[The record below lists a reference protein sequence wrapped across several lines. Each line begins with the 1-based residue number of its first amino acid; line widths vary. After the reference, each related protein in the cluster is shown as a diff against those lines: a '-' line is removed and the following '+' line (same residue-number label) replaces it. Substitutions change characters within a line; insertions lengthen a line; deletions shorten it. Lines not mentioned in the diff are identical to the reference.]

1 MIVFAGF
8 SLVRSY
14 SPVSRIALMR
24 IADSDLLGYGSYQAL
39 VRDFQW
45 DIPERMNMASEVFD
59 RWSDARGRV
68 AIYVEHADGRR
79 DTWSYWRLIRL
90 AKRYA
95 NFLVSLGVQP
105 GDRVSL
111 VMQQGAELAALHLA
125 VYSVGAVALP
135 MSILYGPDSYRHI
148 LSDSATSVIVV
159 GEAYADP
166 IRSVRDDLPAL
177 GTVVISG
184 QPAEGERSLSE
195 ADGYPA
201 DFDPIDTSSE
211 DPALLLYTSGSTGHP
226 KGALHAHRILEGY
239 LLTFKLFFNVEFDE
253 STVFYTPSDWA
264 WVGGLLDILLPAL
277 VFGCPV
283 VADEERFS
291 AERAFEV
298 IGRNGVTHAFLTPT
312 ALKVMAQV
320 PDPGPRFD
328 LDLRVIASGGESVA
342 DELHRWSERDLGAVI
357 NEFYGLTEVNHLV
370 GGCEALWPGQPGWMG
385 LPYPGRDVALLDES
399 GEEVSPGEIGEI
411 AVRPGDP
418 TQMLEY
424 WGNPA
429 ATAGMRRDG
438 WILTGDQ
445 ATLDANGY
453 IRFLGRDDDMI
464 ASAGYRIGPAE
475 VEESLVRHAAVAE
488 VAVIPAPD
496 RIRGHVV
503 KAMVVLAD
511 GHRPGDDLTAEL
523 QAQVKTQLAAYKY
536 PRIVEYVESLPKTS
550 TGKLNRK
557 LLAAQAR
564 SS

>member
-1 MIVFAGF
+1 M
-8 SLVRSY
+8 
-14 SPVSRIALMR
+14 ALMR
-24 IADSDLLGYGSYQAL
+24 IAETDLLGFGSYEAL
-39 VRDFQW
+39 VEGFEW

-59 RWSDARGRV
+59 RWSGDRGRI
-68 AIYVEHADGRR
+68 ALYVEHADGRR

-95 NFLVSLGVQP
+95 NFLVSLGVKP
-105 GDRVSL
+105 RDRVSQ
-111 VMQQGAELAALHLA
+111 VMPQGAELAALHLA
-125 VYSVGAVALP
+125 VYSVGATALP

-148 LSDSATSVIVV
+148 LSDSGASVIVV
-159 GEAYADP
+159 AEPYADP
-166 IRSVRDDLPAL
+166 IRSVRGDLPGL
-177 GTVVISG
+177 NEVVISG
-184 QPAEGERSLSE
+184 QPADGERSLSE
-195 ADGYPA
+195 ADGYPP
-201 DFDPIDTSSE
+201 DFDPVDTSSE

-253 STVFYTPSDWA
+253 ATVFYTPSDWA

-277 VFGCPV
+277 VFGRPV
-283 VADEERFS
+283 VADEKRFS

-342 DELHRWSERDLGAVI
+342 DELHKWSERDLGSVI

-370 GGCEALWPGQPGWMG
+370 GGCEALWSGRPGWMG
-385 LPYPGRDVALLDES
+385 LPYPGREVALLDENG
-399 GEEVSPGEIGEI
+399 GETSVGEIGEI

-424 WGNPA
+424 WGNPE

-438 WILTGDQ
+438 WIMTGDQ
-445 ATLDANGY
+445 ATIDADGY
-453 IRFLGRDDDMI
+453 IRFLGRDDDMV

-475 VEESLVRHAAVAE
+475 VEESLVRHPAVAE

-496 RIRGHVV
+496 KIRGHVV

-511 GHRPGDDLTAEL
+511 GHQGGDDLTKEL
-523 QAQVKTQLAAYKY
+523 QSQVKTQLAAYKY
-536 PRIVEYVESLPKTS
+536 PRIVEYVDSLPKTS

-564 SS
+564 ST

>member
-1 MIVFAGF
+1 M
-8 SLVRSY
+8 
-14 SPVSRIALMR
+14 ALMR
-24 IADSDLLGYGSYQAL
+24 IADTDLLGYGSYQAL
-39 VRDFQW
+39 VEGFEW
-45 DIPERMNMASEVFD
+45 DIPERMNMASEIFD
-59 RWSDARGRV
+59 RWSQDRGRV
-68 AIYVEHADGRR
+68 ALYVEHSDGRR

-95 NFLVSLGVQP
+95 NFLVSLGVRP
-105 GDRVSL
+105 RDRVSL
-111 VMQQGAELAALHLA
+111 VMPQGAELAALHLA
-125 VYSVGAVALP
+125 VYSVGATALP

-148 LSDSATSVIVV
+148 LSDSAASVIVV
-159 GEAYADP
+159 AEAYANP
-166 IRSVRDDLPAL
+166 IRLVRDDLPSLTA
-177 GTVVISG
+177 VIISG
-184 QPAEGERSLSE
+184 QPGDGERSLSE
-195 ADGYPA
+195 ADSYPA
-201 DFDPIDTSSE
+201 EFDPIDTSSQ

-239 LLTFKLFFNVEFDE
+239 LLTFKLFFDVEFDE

-320 PDPGPRFD
+320 PDPSPRFD

-370 GGCEALWPGQPGWMG
+370 GGCQALWPGRPGWMG
-385 LPYPGRDVALLDES
+385 LPYPGREVAVLDDK
-399 GEEVSPGEIGEI
+399 GEEISAGEIGEI

-424 WGNPA
+424 WGNPT
-429 ATAGMRRDG
+429 ATAAAHRNG
-438 WILTGDQ
+438 WIMTGDQ
-445 ATLDANGY
+445 ATVDADGY
-453 IRFLGRDDDMI
+453 IRFLGRDDDMV

-475 VEESLVRHAAVAE
+475 VEESLVRHPAVAE

-496 RIRGHVV
+496 PIRGHVV

-511 GHRPGDDLTAEL
+511 GYRGGDDLTAEL

-536 PRIVEYVESLPKTS
+536 PRIVEYVDRLPKTS

-564 SS
+564 ST

>member
-1 MIVFAGF
+1 M
-8 SLVRSY
+8 
-14 SPVSRIALMR
+14 ALMR
-24 IADSDLLGYGSYQAL
+24 LADMDLLGFGSYEAL
-39 VRDFQW
+39 VEGFEW
-45 DIPERMNMASEVFD
+45 DIPERMNMASEIFD
-59 RWSDARGRV
+59 RWSQDRGRV
-68 AIYVEHADGRR
+68 AIYVEHSDGRR

-95 NFLVSLGVQP
+95 NFLASLGVQP

-111 VMQQGAELAALHLA
+111 VMPQGAELAALHLA

-148 LSDSATSVIVV
+148 LSDSATGVIVV
-159 GEAYADP
+159 AEAHAGP
-166 IRSVRDDLPAL
+166 IRSVRGDLPAL
-177 GTVVISG
+177 HSVVIAG
-184 QPAEGERSLSE
+184 EPGAGERALSE
-195 ADGYPA
+195 AESFPS
-201 DFDPIDTSSE
+201 DFDPVDTLSE

-239 LLTFKLFFNVEFDE
+239 LLTFKLFFDVDFDE

-277 VFGCPV
+277 VFG
-283 VADEERFS
+283 
-291 AERAFEV
+291 
-298 IGRNGVTHAFLTPT
+298 PT

-320 PDPGPRFD
+320 SDPGPRFD

-370 GGCEALWPGQPGWMG
+370 GGCQALWPGNPGWMG
-385 LPYPGRDVALLDES
+385 LPYPGREVALLDEDGQEIS
-399 GEEVSPGEIGEI
+399 AGEIGEI

-424 WGNPA
+424 WGNPK
-429 ATAGMRRDG
+429 ATAGMRKDG
-438 WILTGDQ
+438 WIMTGDQ
-445 ATLDANGY
+445 ATIDSDGY

-475 VEESLVRHAAVAE
+475 VEESLVRHPAVAE

-511 GHRPGDDLTAEL
+511 GRTGGDELTAEL
-523 QAQVKTQLAAYKY
+523 QGQVKTQLAAYKY
-536 PRIVEYVESLPKTS
+536 PRIVEYVDRLPKTS

-557 LLAAQAR
+557 LLAARAR

>member
-1 MIVFAGF
+1 M
-8 SLVRSY
+8 
-14 SPVSRIALMR
+14 ALMR
-24 IADSDLLGYGSYQAL
+24 IADTDLLGYGSYQAL
-39 VRDFQW
+39 VEGFEW
-45 DIPERMNMASEVFD
+45 DIPERMNMASEIFD
-59 RWSDARGRV
+59 RWSQDRGRV
-68 AIYVEHADGRR
+68 ALYVEHSDGLR

-95 NFLVSLGVQP
+95 NFLVSLGVRP
-105 GDRVSL
+105 RDRVSL
-111 VMQQGAELAALHLA
+111 VMPQGAELAALHLA
-125 VYSVGAVALP
+125 VYSVGATALP

-148 LSDSATSVIVV
+148 LSDSAASVIVV
-159 GEAYADP
+159 AEAYANP
-166 IRSVRDDLPAL
+166 IRLVRDDLPSLTA
-177 GTVVISG
+177 VVISG
-184 QPAEGERSLSE
+184 QAENGERALSE
-195 ADGYPA
+195 ADSFPA
-201 DFDPIDTSSE
+201 EFDPIDTSSE

-239 LLTFKLFFNVEFDE
+239 LLTFKLFFDVEFDE

-370 GGCEALWPGQPGWMG
+370 GGCEALWPGRPGWMG
-385 LPYPGRDVALLDES
+385 LPYPGREVAVLDDK
-399 GEEVSPGEIGEI
+399 GEEISAGEIGEI

-424 WGNPA
+424 WGNPT
-429 ATAGMRRDG
+429 ATAAAHRNG
-438 WILTGDQ
+438 WIMTGDQ
-445 ATLDANGY
+445 ATVDADGY
-453 IRFLGRDDDMI
+453 IRFLGRDDDMV

-475 VEESLVRHAAVAE
+475 VEESLVRHPAVAE

-496 RIRGHVV
+496 PIRGHVV

-511 GHRPGDDLTAEL
+511 GYRGGDDLTAEL
-523 QAQVKTQLAAYKY
+523 QAQVKTQLAAYKD
-536 PRIVEYVESLPKTS
+536 PRIVEYVDRLPKTS

-564 SS
+564 ST

>member
-1 MIVFAGF
+1 
-8 SLVRSY
+8 
-14 SPVSRIALMR
+14 MR
-24 IADSDLLGYGSYQAL
+24 LADQDLLGYGSYRRL
-39 VRDFQW
+39 VEEFEW

-59 RWSDARGRV
+59 RWSEDRGRV

-111 VMQQGAELAALHLA
+111 VMHQGAELAALHLA
-125 VYSVGAVALP
+125 VYAVGAVALP

-148 LSDSATSVIVV
+148 LSDSATGVIVV
-159 GEAYADP
+159 GEPYADP
-166 IRSVRDDLPAL
+166 IRSVRDDLPDLA
-177 GTVVISG
+177 TVVISG
-184 QPAEGERSLSE
+184 QPEEGERSLTE
-195 ADGYPA
+195 ANGYPA
-201 DFDPIDTSSE
+201 DFVPVDTASE

-277 VFGCPV
+277 VFGRPV

-342 DELHRWSERDLGAVI
+342 DELHRWSERRLGAVI

-370 GGCEALWPGQPGWMG
+370 GGCEALWPGRPGWMG
-385 LPYPGRDVALLDES
+385 LPYPGREVAVLGED
-399 GEEVSPGEIGEI
+399 GEEIAPGEIGEI

-424 WGNPA
+424 WANPA

-438 WILTGDQ
+438 WIMTGDQ
-445 ATLDANGY
+445 ALLDADGY

-475 VEESLVRHAAVAE
+475 VEESLVRHPAVAE

-496 RIRGHVV
+496 QIRGNVV

-511 GHRPGDDLTAEL
+511 GCRGDDQLTAEL

-536 PRIVEYVESLPKTS
+536 PRIVQYVDRLPKTS

-564 SS
+564 SA